1 MLLEIFGFMH
11 MSATDILDIL
21 MVAGIIYL
29 AFRWIRGS
37 AAMNIFIALMTLFL
51 LRVVVAAFNM
61 QLMSALL
68 GTFIDV
74 GVLALIVIFQPEI
87 RHFLNRLGA
96 HRLART
102 SQSFLGKLLGIKEK
116 GMDSELVKEITE
128 ACRSMSE
135 SKTGALIVL
144 PHKIS
149 LEYII
154 ETGDRIDSMVNRR
167 LLMNLFFKN
176 SPLHDGAVIIN
187 DGRIVAARCTLP
199 ITQRQDIPAHYGMRH
214 RAAIGLSEDTDADI
228 LVVSEETGDVS
239 FVRGGEIHTVAS
251 MKELRELLNSV
262 MNEEE

>member
-37 AAMNIFIALMTLFL
+37 AAMNIFIALMILFL

-187 DGRIVAARCTLP
+187 DGD
-199 ITQRQDIPAHYGMRH
+199 RQDLPARYGMRH
-214 RAAIGLSEDTDADI
+214 KAAIGVTEDTDADVI
-228 LVVSEETGDVS
+228 VVSEETGGVS
-239 FVRGGEIHTVAS
+239 FVHGGIISPIHNIN
-251 MKELRELLNSV
+251 ELKLLLSKSLD
-262 MNEEE
+262 EKDEAGEQAE

>member
-1 MLLEIFGFMH
+1 
-11 MSATDILDIL
+11 

-154 ETGDRIDSMVNRR
+154 ETGDRIDRGR
-167 LLMNLFFKN
+167 
-176 SPLHDGAVIIN
+176 PLH
-187 DGRIVAARCTLP
+187 
-199 ITQRQDIPAHYGMRH
+199 PAHYRPAGPSGPLWHAAQGRH
-214 RAAIGLSEDTDADI
+214 RRNGRYGCGRDCGVGRDGRRFFRAWRDHFAHPQYQRAQVVVEQVIGRKR
-228 LVVSEETGDVS
+228 
-239 FVRGGEIHTVAS
+239 RGGRTG
-251 MKELRELLNSV
+251 
-262 MNEEE
+262 

>member
-102 SQSFLGKLLGIKEK
+102 SQSFLGKLLGRLRKPA
-116 GMDSELVKEITE
+116 GP
-128 ACRSMSE
+128 CR
-135 SKTGALIVL
+135 K
-144 PHKIS
+144 
-149 LEYII
+149 
-154 ETGDRIDSMVNRR
+154 
-167 LLMNLFFKN
+167 
-176 SPLHDGAVIIN
+176 
-187 DGRIVAARCTLP
+187 AR
-199 ITQRQDIPAHYGMRH
+199 PAP
-214 RAAIGLSEDTDADI
+214 
-228 LVVSEETGDVS
+228 
-239 FVRGGEIHTVAS
+239 
-251 MKELRELLNSV
+251 
-262 MNEEE
+262 